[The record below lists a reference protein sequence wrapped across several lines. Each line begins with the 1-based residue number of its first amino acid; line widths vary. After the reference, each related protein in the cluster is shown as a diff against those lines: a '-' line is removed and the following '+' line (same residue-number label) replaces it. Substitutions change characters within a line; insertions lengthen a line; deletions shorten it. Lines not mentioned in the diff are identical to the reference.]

1 MVIELL
7 SASTEEI
14 SGDIGI
20 RYFEHVE
27 SANKERIPS
36 RTAVPDD

>member
-7 SASTEEI
+7 SASTQEI
-14 SGDIGI
+14 SGDI

-36 RTAVPDD
+36 RAAVHDD